1 MNADDLPTTLEAMS
15 DSHATPFHQLLS
27 AATGQCLPW
36 AEVMKLVLYHPD
48 HGYYAGK
55 PRRVGR
61 AGDFYTSVS
70 VGPLYG
76 QLLAQVAAE
85 VWQSLGQPD
94 GFTLIEQGAHDGQL
108 AADIWQ
114 GWPHEQK
121 PRYLI
126 VEPQAE
132 YREVQRARLAPVMG
146 ERVSWVPSWAEIG
159 ASPTHAMLLCNE
171 LLDAFP
177 VPRVRWTGH
186 QWRELWVAS
195 DLAWTEAAIT
205 DPAVLAEVQRLPTD
219 LPAGYT
225 TEVHPAA
232 ADWMQCVAQSS
243 FKGAVLIADYG
254 YEVGEYYTP
263 ERSDGTL
270 RRYHAHRTDGEVL
283 RDLGQCDLTAHINFT
298 RLIEVAEG
306 AGLTVRRFQ
315 HQGRFLTHAAAPWLR
330 TLEGR
335 PPDPALLRQF
345 HSLTH
350 PGHMGA
356 AFRLLLLEKP

>member
-15 DSHATPFHQLLS
+15 DSHATPFHQFLS

-36 AEVMKLVLYHPD
+36 VEVMKLALYHPD

-61 AGDFYTSVS
+61 AGDFYTAVS

-85 VWQSLGQPD
+85 VWHSLGQPD

-114 GWPHEQK
+114 GWPHKQK

-132 YREVQRARLAPVMG
+132 YREVQRARLAPMMG
-146 ERVSWVPSWAEIG
+146 ERVSWVPSWAEMG

-177 VPRVRWTGH
+177 VLRVRTTME
-186 QWRELWVAS
+186 RTVPLNP
-195 DLAWTEAAIT
+195 LANTSFRQFQYVTECFGTI
-205 DPAVLAEVQRLPTD
+205 AVIRSVDKETS
-219 LPAGYT
+219 
-225 TEVHPAA
+225 TEF
-232 ADWMQCVAQSS
+232 M
-243 FKGAVLIADYG
+243 
-254 YEVGEYYTP
+254 
-263 ERSDGTL
+263 
-270 RRYHAHRTDGEVL
+270 
-283 RDLGQCDLTAHINFT
+283 TAK
-298 RLIEVAEG
+298 E
-306 AGLTVRRFQ
+306 VRR
-315 HQGRFLTHAAAPWLR
+315 L
-330 TLEGR
+330 
-335 PPDPALLRQF
+335 
-345 HSLTH
+345 SL
-350 PGHMGA
+350 
-356 AFRLLLLEKP
+356 